1 MTLTTTL
8 LIDLDDTLLGNSMDA
23 FIPAYLQKLG
33 QSIAEYTDPQQMPSV
48 MFAATEHMFRN
59 QRPDRTLE
67 ATFDPHFYEPLG
79 MHKPNVREKIDA
91 FYEKEFPKLKQ
102 QTRFIPEAV
111 KFVDQALAR
120 GYRIGIA
127 TNPLFPRTAIVQ
139 RLRWAGFDEQ
149 KYPFALIPSYESF
162 HFAKPNPA
170 YFGEFLGRMGWPEGP
185 LLMIGNDLDHDVRG
199 ALGLGVPVF
208 WISEL
213 GAEIPEGFPT
223 PTARGSLSDVLPW
236 IDSLTPQALE
246 PTYDSPGATVATMR
260 GCSAAL
266 AGMAAEFPP
275 QWWGNCPDPEEWC
288 LTAIVCHLRDV
299 EREIN
304 LPRLQDIIRGE
315 NPFIPGIDS
324 DAWAA
329 ERGYKTQDG
338 QKALVDFLAARI
350 ETLAL
355 LDALVA
361 DDWQLPARHAI
372 FGPTQLSELAGF
384 MARHDRLHIRQ
395 VYETI
400 ETITKLQI

>member
-1 MTLTTTL
+1 MLRTVSNRVLTLVILVVSTALFGCAGRSSPT
-8 LIDLDDTLLGNSMDA
+8 
-23 FIPAYLQKLG
+23 
-33 QSIAEYTDPQQMPSV
+33 
-48 MFAATEHMFRN
+48 
-59 QRPDRTLE
+59 
-67 ATFDPHFYEPLG
+67 
-79 MHKPNVREKIDA
+79 PNVLE
-91 FYEKEFPKLKQ
+91 
-102 QTRFIPEAV
+102 
-111 KFVDQALAR
+111 
-120 GYRIGIA
+120 
-127 TNPLFPRTAIVQ
+127 PR
-139 RLRWAGFDEQ
+139 D
-149 KYPFALIPSYESF
+149 
-162 HFAKPNPA
+162 
-170 YFGEFLGRMGWPEGP
+170 
-185 LLMIGNDLDHDVRG
+185 
-199 ALGLGVPVF
+199 
-208 WISEL
+208 EL
-213 GAEIPEGFPT
+213 GAAFDKLVDT
-223 PTARGSLSDVLPW
+223 
-236 IDSLTPQALE
+236 
-246 PTYDSPGATVATMR
+246 
-260 GCSAAL
+260 
-266 AGMAAEFPP
+266 
-275 QWWGNCPDPEEWC
+275 
-288 LTAIVCHLRDV
+288 LRDV